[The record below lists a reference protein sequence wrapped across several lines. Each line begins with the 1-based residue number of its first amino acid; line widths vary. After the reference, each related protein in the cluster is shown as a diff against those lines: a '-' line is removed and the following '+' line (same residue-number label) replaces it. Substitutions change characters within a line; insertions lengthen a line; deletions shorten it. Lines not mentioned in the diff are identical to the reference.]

1 MTEASPIRPACVKG
15 EEGEVEVGVGVK
27 GERLTRDPDDGP
39 ARQALLDI
47 HVSEHPTLPP
57 PVSPKSVYR
66 LAHLLQR
73 EELQQLALDALS
85 TSLTTKCAAGE
96 LFGPVSIAYT
106 DVKKVVLDYVVENWQ
121 EVQASKSW
129 KEMREKAR
137 TGETEG
143 AAQILFDLLST
154 LQEKDLIRATP
165 QKQTSDPP

>member
-1 MTEASPIRPACVKG
+1 MNAVLLYLATGHIEFAPLSSLL
-15 EEGEVEVGVGVK
+15 
-27 GERLTRDPDDGP
+27 LTRNQEDGP
-39 ARQALLDI
+39 ARQTLLDE

-66 LAHLLQR
+66 LAHLLHR

-85 TSLTTKCAAGE
+85 MSLATEARRAN
-96 LFGPVSIAYT
+96 LFGPVSIVCA
-106 DVKKVVLDYVVENWQ
+106 DFKKVELNYVVENWQ

-129 KEMREKAR
+129 NEMREKAT
-137 TGETEG
+137 TGEIEG

-165 QKQTSDPP
+165 KKQT